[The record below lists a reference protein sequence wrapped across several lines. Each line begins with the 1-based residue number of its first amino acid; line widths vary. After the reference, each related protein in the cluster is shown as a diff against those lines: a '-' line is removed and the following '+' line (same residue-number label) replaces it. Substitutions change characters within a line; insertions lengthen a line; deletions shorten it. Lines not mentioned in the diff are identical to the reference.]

1 MKPVCLFCSLLLG
14 FCSVAVAQPPP
25 LEAFASPPAMQA
37 PNISPDG
44 QRLAFIA
51 QADASAFVLVSNL
64 SDMKVTS
71 AVDVSAM

>member
-1 MKPVCLFCSLLLG
+1 MKPVRLFCSLLLG

-51 QADASAFVLVSNL
+51 QADASGVKFWPSEKLNPGA
-64 SDMKVTS
+64 
-71 AVDVSAM
+71 